1 MILVKPKKKKL
12 NLGDFNKNQ
21 VRSTIIQ
28 LATQR
33 EIIGRKVS
41 DAILKNSQSYSQ
53 ELQRIT
59 ELKILLEDSY
69 QLSTISRRSLLMT
82 KIIFV
87 LPSLKLIKKQN
98 RKRNLLSFLK
108 AIQAF
113 KNFVRFCSIFILKKI
128 TKVYIFE
135 KKNSSKIIL
144 KR

>member
-1 MILVKPKKKKL
+1 LSFFCLYDSLKFVILFNKKSKKKL
-12 NLGDFNKNQ
+12 NLENFNKNQ

-33 EIIGRKVS
+33 DIIGRKVS

-59 ELKILLEDSY
+59 ELKILLEDSF

-87 LPSLKLIKKQN
+87 LPALKLIKKQN

-108 AIQAF
+108 SIQAF
-113 KNFVRFCSIFILKKI
+113 KNFVRF
-128 TKVYIFE
+128 
-135 KKNSSKIIL
+135 
-144 KR
+144 

>member
-1 MILVKPKKKKL
+1 ME
-12 NLGDFNKNQ
+12 NFNKNQ
-21 VRSTIIQ
+21 VRTTIIQ

-33 EIIGRKVS
+33 DIIGRKVS
-41 DAILKNSQSYSQ
+41 DAILKNSHSYSQ

-113 KNFVRFCSIFILKKI
+113 KNFVRIYFVFVKWDYGVIQ
-128 TKVYIFE
+128 
-135 KKNSSKIIL
+135 
-144 KR
+144 